1 MSESVLL
8 THFGKESGGK
18 SPPVCEEGALR
29 DFSMFKNHTSNL
41 TIRGACRQNTVSRRD
56 VGKVPKHDG
65 TFCHLQGAPRK
76 YSRL

>member
-29 DFSMFKNHTSNL
+29 DFSMFKNHMFDLKPHHS
-41 TIRGACRQNTVSRRD
+41 RG
-56 VGKVPKHDG
+56 
-65 TFCHLQGAPRK
+65 LQTK
-76 YSRL
+76 YCLKKRCGQSSQT